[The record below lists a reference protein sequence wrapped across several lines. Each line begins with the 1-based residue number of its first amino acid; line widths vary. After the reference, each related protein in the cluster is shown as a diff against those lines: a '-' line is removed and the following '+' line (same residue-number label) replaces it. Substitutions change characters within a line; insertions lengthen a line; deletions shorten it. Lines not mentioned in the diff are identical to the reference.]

1 MSMARDLV
9 RALDPVLFARACGIE
24 PDAWQCGLLRSR
36 PRKALLNCS
45 RQSGKTT
52 TTAIIAL
59 EIAVNQPGSL
69 VIIGAPAQR
78 QSVEMLRKV
87 RELHAQLD
95 GAPEL
100 PSDSVTKLEFGN
112 RSRIV
117 ALPGDGKTVRGLSA
131 PAAVILD
138 EASFAEPNLIQALTP
153 MLATSKD
160 GRFLA
165 LSTPAGAAGWFYDR
179 WHDGDPS
186 WLRIKVPASQCP
198 RISPDFLR
206 EQLRELGP
214 TRYAQEFEC
223 EFVASEDS
231 AFANM
236 IIDSIFTDEV
246 TPLWA

>member
-1 MSMARDLV
+1 MLMATDMA
-9 RALDPVLFARACGIE
+9 RALDPVLFAHACGIE
-24 PDAWQCGLLRSR
+24 PDPWQCELLRDR

-52 TTAIIAL
+52 TVAIVAL
-59 EIAVNQPGSL
+59 EIACNQAGSL

-78 QSVEMLRKV
+78 QSTEMLRTV
-87 RELHAQLD
+87 RELHSRLD

-100 PSDSVTKLEFGN
+100 PSDSVTKLEFSN

-117 ALPGDGKTVRGLSA
+117 ALPGDGKTIRGLSA
-131 PAAVILD
+131 PAAIILD
-138 EASFAEPNLIQALTP
+138 EAAFADPNLVQSLAP
-153 MLATSKD
+153 MLATVPD
-160 GRFLA
+160 GRFLV
-165 LSTPAGAAGWFYDR
+165 LSTPAGTAGWFYER

-198 RISPDFLR
+198 RISKEFLA

-223 EFVASEDS
+223 EFVSSEDS
-231 AFANM
+231 AFANS
-236 IIDSIFTDEV
+236 IIDSIFTHEV
-246 TPLWA
+246 APLW